1 MKIENFACI
10 RFFIYIISYYKQ
22 GTDGQREAG
31 GILFTLILMLFSK
44 VTSIKSDMLEITKVC
59 AAAAKMKSH
68 KIIIINQMDA
78 W

>member
-1 MKIENFACI
+1 MYMLLYIYNFI
-10 RFFIYIISYYKQ
+10 LQ
-22 GTDGQREAG
+22 TGNGWAG
-31 GILFTLILMLFSK
+31 ELWWCGILFTLILMLFSK

-59 AAAAKMKSH
+59 AAAAAKMKSH